1 MCMRDIY
8 DIYIPFIHLMFIYI
22 FKWVGNFLR
31 IESTYQCMEVAL
43 SGSEIR
49 GFQLKILRKMNFL
62 RQFWILHTH
71 NVLSQQKKVGLID
84 GKFCANPIFALS
96 TRTANATK
104 PLHYKELTQE
114 WRVSRT
120 KCSVIGPTRKKKVF
134 WVMRVTTAQ
143 MIYAF

>member
-1 MCMRDIY
+1 MSQGAHQASDYLGLCSMKRLGVFVLPPTVVKFASTTAARERFPAFRMKFTELLLFRYDETSGMMMCMRDIY

-62 RQFWILHTH
+62 RQF
-71 NVLSQQKKVGLID
+71 
-84 GKFCANPIFALS
+84 
-96 TRTANATK
+96 
-104 PLHYKELTQE
+104 
-114 WRVSRT
+114 
-120 KCSVIGPTRKKKVF
+120 
-134 WVMRVTTAQ
+134 
-143 MIYAF
+143 